1 MTLQEFRKNIEDIE
15 ITFDSD
21 ETYTNLRNTTID
33 YMNESQ
39 DWDFDRLFEDI
50 VDEETAEKMA
60 KHELEEGG
68 LARLYCFLGDVNPN
82 SESIFRID
90 GSGNLAS
97 VYKDDLEYMKEQIL
111 DEIDYKLEKECEI

>member
-1 MTLQEFRKNIEDIE
+1 MSLEEFKKNIEDIE
-15 ITFDSD
+15 ITYDYD

-50 VDEETAEKMA
+50 VDEEIVEEMA

-68 LARLYCFLGDVNPN
+68 LARLYYFMGDVNPN
-82 SESIFRID
+82 CESIFRID
-90 GSGNLAS
+90 GYGNLAS
-97 VYKDDLEYMKEQIL
+97 IDKDDLSYIK
-111 DEIDYKLEKECEI
+111 DEILEEIDRKLEDELEV